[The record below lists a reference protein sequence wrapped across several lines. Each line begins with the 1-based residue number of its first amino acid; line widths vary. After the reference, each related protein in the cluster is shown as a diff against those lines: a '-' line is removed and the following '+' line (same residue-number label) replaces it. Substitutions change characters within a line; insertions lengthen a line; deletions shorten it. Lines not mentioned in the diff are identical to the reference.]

1 MTALFHT
8 AGQILAGIELLT
20 DLSLAAVALM
30 ALGRLADLIKLI
42 YAAGRLTGH
51 AWFTYA
57 VPAILW
63 TADQISYVN
72 SLIDWGFVLTTVVD
86 CLKVIASAIGAGVLW
101 LWAIRCDYIRR
112 NTTPIEPTATPVVA
126 LVATPAAPAAIA
138 PTQPTATV
146 KQLRRQARE
155 AGIPSKHWKSAKKHE
170 LIALLAA

>member
-30 ALGRLADLIKLI
+30 ALGRLADLVKLT
-42 YAAGRLTGH
+42 YTAGRLTGH

-72 SLIDWGFVLTTVVD
+72 SLIDWGFVLATVAD
-86 CLKVIASAIGAGVLW
+86 CFKVIASAIGAGVLW
-101 LWAIRCDYIRR
+101 LWAVRTDYVRR
-112 NTTPIEPTATPVVA
+112 NTVPVVA
-126 LVATPAAPAAIA
+126 PAPVAPA
-138 PTQPTATV
+138 PVATV